1 MIIVIK
7 WLLCHNHALTFNPV
21 FGPVYFYVN
30 FISLLF
36 IYLYFYIYNLY
47 YCFYYCIYF
56 LSSTVKK
63 KVENICFRIL
73 INAWYFQSKW
83 VNYFCDYDH
92 DELYH
97 HVSFMTWLFL
107 KSSDTKLI
115 FFFAFLFVELA
126 AIPKL
131 GGIRSGVDKMEE
143 FLFTIQVMFLFE
155 VSIDIKA
162 DISVSIRKISFLW
175 ISSQV

>member
-115 FFFAFLFVELA
+115 FFCISFCRTGSN
-126 AIPKL
+126 PKIRRNKIWGGQN
-131 GGIRSGVDKMEE
+131 GGILVYNSGNVP
-143 FLFTIQVMFLFE
+143 FE

-162 DISVSIRKISFLW
+162 DISVLIRKISVLW